1 MFKTLFLLGNLS
13 KKIDDIEKK
22 IEEIRYDLMIL
33 NIKSK
38 QEQDS
43 LKDFFLGE

>member
-13 KKIDDIEKK
+13 KRIDDIEKK

-33 NIKSK
+33 NIKSR
-38 QEQDS
+38 QEHES